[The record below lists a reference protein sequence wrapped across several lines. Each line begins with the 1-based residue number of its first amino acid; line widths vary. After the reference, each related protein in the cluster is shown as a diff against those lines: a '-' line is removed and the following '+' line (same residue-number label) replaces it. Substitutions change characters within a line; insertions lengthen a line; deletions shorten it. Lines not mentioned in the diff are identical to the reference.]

1 MMKRLIHLAIAVF
14 FSVSVAQA
22 QTEYAPYY
30 RVADL
35 SVSVDQA
42 INQVS
47 ELLTQ
52 NGFEVLGSYHP
63 AGKPGLGVLVFT
75 SDQLKQIVIPLR
87 ERGIHAAVLRVGFV
101 KKGSKTTVSLT
112 NPDYFFYAYLQD
124 DRSKGRG
131 LASVSSK
138 VKSTFRKMGSLQGFG
153 GSHDAKK
160 LEKYRYM
167 MGMEGF
173 RNPVELHTFNS
184 FQAGVSKIESD
195 LRRKENGCQLV
206 YSIVDQRRQ
215 VAIFGIGLMDKEK
228 GEPHFLPIIGEDHA
242 AAMPYEIV
250 LNGKEA
256 TMLHGRF
263 RIALHWPDLTM
274 GTFSKI
280 MSTPGDIKD
289 LLEALTE

>member
-1 MMKRLIHLAIAVF
+1 MKRLIHLAFAVL
-14 FSVSVAQA
+14 FSASVGYA

-30 RVADL
+30 KVAEL
-35 SVSVDQA
+35 TVSVDQA
-42 INQVS
+42 MVQVTD
-47 ELLTQ
+47 LLKQ
-52 NGFEVLGSYHP
+52 NGFEVLGQYHP
-63 AGKPGLGVLVFT
+63 SGKPGLGALAFT
-75 SDQLKQIVIPLR
+75 SDQLKSLVIPLR
-87 ERGIHAAVLRVGFV
+87 DRGIHAAVIRVGFV
-101 KKGSKTTVSLT
+101 KNGSKTTVSIT
-112 NPDYFFYAYLQD
+112 NPDYFFYAFLQE
-124 DRSKGRG
+124 DRSKARG
-131 LASVSSK
+131 LASVSTK
-138 VKSTFRKMGSLQGFG
+138 IKSTFSKMGSLTPFG
-153 GSHDAKK
+153 GSHDADK

-173 RNPVELHTFNS
+173 RNPVELQTFSS

-195 LRRKENGCQLV
+195 LKRKENRCELV
-206 YSIVDQRRQ
+206 YSIIDPKNQS
-215 VAIFGIGLMDKEK
+215 AIFGIGLLDPEK

-250 LNGKEA
+250 LQGKEA

-289 LLEALTE
+289 LLEGITK